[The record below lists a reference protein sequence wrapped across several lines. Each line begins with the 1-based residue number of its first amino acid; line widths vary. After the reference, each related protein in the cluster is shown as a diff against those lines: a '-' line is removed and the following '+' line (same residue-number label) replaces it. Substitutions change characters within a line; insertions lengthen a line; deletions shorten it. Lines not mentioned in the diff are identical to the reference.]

1 MRKFLPLAVA
11 GFIIIFL
18 WGCVPAPL
26 VTTGRPLKDEKII
39 RIQPGKTTK
48 EDIIEWFGAPM
59 AIAVQGEILKIQ
71 AEASWAKNMPRGGYY
86 FEIDSDTFFELFSS
100 KHELTEYHRIYYYY
114 RAVSKKGFLILLL
127 YLYDSGKTVIDKL
140 WILVN
145 EETGIVED
153 YVFRKH

>member
-1 MRKFLPLAVA
+1 MREFLPLTVVTS
-11 GFIIIFL
+11 IIIFL
-18 WGCVPAPL
+18 WGCAPAPP

-48 EDIIEWFGAPM
+48 GDIIEWFGAPM

-71 AEASWAKNMPRGGYY
+71 TEASWAKGNPRGGYY

-114 RAVSKKGFLILLL
+114 RAVSTKSAVILLL
-127 YLYDSGKTVIDKL
+127 YFYESGRTVIDRL

-153 YVFRKH
+153 YVFRKY